1 MICKFH
7 VNLGVVMNFCS
18 SYKCAC
24 AVEFSRIYRES
35 MEEQEG
41 FTNGKGPEIQ
51 GKIYTLYFNT
61 VVYIFVQL
69 YFYIQYTRL

>member
-1 MICKFH
+1 MR
-7 VNLGVVMNFCS
+7 MR
-18 SYKCAC
+18 
-24 AVEFSRIYRES
+24 EFSTTYRES

-41 FTNGKGPEIQ
+41 FTNGKGAELQ

-61 VVYIFVQL
+61 VLYIYVQL